1 MTRRHSMTRW
11 LGALGV
17 ILALAGLQGA
27 TSAQTPLAET
37 RQSADQGDAIAQF
50 DLGWM
55 YFWGL
60 GDLPQ
65 DSTQAVA
72 WYRQAADQ
80 GYAAA
85 QYNLALMYHNGEGVP
100 QDDVEA
106 HKWRNLA
113 ASRVTGDKQ
122 KEYAEVRDATAKQM
136 TPAQLAEAQRLA
148 REWQAAFEKRQAE

>member
-1 MTRRHSMTRW
+1 MTQRHFVTRW

-17 ILALAGLQGA
+17 ILALVGLQGA

-106 HKWRNLA
+106 HKWRTS
-113 ASRVTGDKQ
+113 SR
-122 KEYAEVRDATAKQM
+122 
-136 TPAQLAEAQRLA
+136 
-148 REWQAAFEKRQAE
+148 